1 MYLLE
6 KSMTT
11 ITLTQAAAM
20 QIRSQIAKR
29 GSGLGLRVGVKS
41 VGCSGF
47 AYTYELADELRADEQ
62 SFQGHGATLL
72 IAPQS
77 LATLDGACL
86 DFVTEGLK
94 QSFQFDNPNVGN
106 TCGCGESFSLKTGTG
121 KGGDV

>member
-1 MYLLE
+1 MI
-6 KSMTT
+6 K
-11 ITLTQAAAM
+11 ITLTQAAAR

-29 GSGLGLRVGVKS
+29 GSGLGLRVGVKN

-47 AYTYELADELRADEQ
+47 AYTYELADEVLRDEQ
-62 SFQGHGATLL
+62 SFEGHGATLL

-106 TCGCGESFSLKTGTG
+106 TCGCGESFSLKAGTG
-121 KGGDV
+121 KGGAK